1 MIANKTKFKKKIF
14 KQSIPYVLAFVAVLV
29 LVFVGSLDK
38 KTDNNNVPIMLAMS
52 NNNYDVSVDQISE
65 LYMVAE
71 IAQNVNL
78 ESKNYLNMD
87 YASAVAQYSMNQTS
101 TNTATLEKPNLVDT
115 SSLSRGVITYT
126 VAEGESMESIAVKFS
141 VSTDQIRWSNGL
153 KTTEVSVGQTLYI
166 PSVSGIVYTVKAGE
180 TVEGIAEKYGSDA
193 KLIIAYNDLE
203 ASEISEGQRL
213 VLPDGTL
220 PETERPEYVAPTPRR
235 SSSSSSYSGYSS
247 TIHWGGGGNPMPY
260 GWCTWFAW
268 QWRHDNMG
276 DGYTLPS
283 GLGNARYWDSQLAG
297 SFYIDK
303 NPQYGDVFVSKG
315 GYYGHVGIV
324 TGVNADGTI
333 TITDMNGP
341 QGWGRVATRVIEASE
356 WHSYNFVHGRK

>member
-1 MIANKTKFKKKIF
+1 MIANKTKFKKKLL
-14 KQSIPYVLAFVAVLV
+14 KQSIPYALVFFAIIGLAFV
-29 LVFVGSLDK
+29 GSQDK
-38 KTDNNNVPIMLAMS
+38 KNDGNKVPIMLAIS
-52 NNNYDVSVDQISE
+52 DNNYDVSVDQISE

-78 ESKNYLNMD
+78 ESKNYLSMD

-101 TNTATLEKPNLVDT
+101 TTTSTLEKPNLVDT
-115 SSLSRGVITYT
+115 SNLSRGVITYT
-126 VAEGESMESIAVKFS
+126 VSEGETMEIISEKTGI
-141 VSTDQIRWSNGL
+141 STDEIRWSNGL
-153 KTTEVSVGQTLYI
+153 KTTDVEPGQTLYI
-166 PSVSGIVYTVKAGE
+166 PSVSGIVYTVKNDDSIE
-180 TVEGIAEKYGSDA
+180 SIVEKYGSSVE
-193 KLIIAYNDLE
+193 LIIAYNDLE
-203 ASEISEGQRL
+203 STGTVTEGQRI

-220 PETERPEYVAPTPRR
+220 PETERPEYVPPKPA
-235 SSSSSSYSGYSS
+235 YSGYSS

-276 DGYTLPS
+276 DDYTLPS
-283 GLGNARYWDSQLAG
+283 GLGNARYWDGQLAG
-297 SFYIDK
+297 SFYIDG

-324 TGVNADGTI
+324 TGVNDDGSI

-341 QGWGRVATRVIEASE
+341 QGWGRVATRDIEAGE

>member
-1 MIANKTKFKKKIF
+1 MIANKTKFKNKLF
-14 KQSIPYVLAFVAVLV
+14 KQFIPYALTFAALLG
-29 LVFVGSLDK
+29 LVFIGSLDK
-38 KTDNNNVPIMLAMS
+38 KDNKNNVPIMLAMG

-87 YASAVAQYSMNQTS
+87 YTSAVAQYSMNQTS
-101 TNTATLEKPNLVDT
+101 TTTATIEKPNLVNT
-115 SSLSRGVITYT
+115 ELSRGVIVYT
-126 VAEGESMESIAVKFS
+126 VSEGESMEAIANKFGI
-141 VSTDQIRWSNGL
+141 STDQIRWSNGL
-153 KTTEVSVGQTLYI
+153 KTTEISADQTLYI

-180 TVEGIAEKYGSDA
+180 TVDGIAEKYGSDA

-203 ASEISEGQRL
+203 ASEGVSEGQRL

-220 PETERPEYVAPTPRR
+220 PETERPEYVPPAKPA
-235 SSSSSSYSGYSS
+235 YSGYSS

-268 QWRHDNMG
+268 QWRHDNM
-276 DGYTLPS
+276 DDSYTLPS

-303 NPQYGDVFVSKG
+303 NPRYGDVFMSKG

-324 TGVNADGTI
+324 TGVNDDGTI
-333 TITDMNGP
+333 TVTDMNGKA
-341 QGWGRVATRVIEASE
+341 GWGRVGTDVLDAAE
-356 WHSYNFVHGRK
+356 WGTYNFIHQRK

>member
-1 MIANKTKFKKKIF
+1 MIANKTKFKKKLF
-14 KQSIPYVLAFVAVLV
+14 KQSVPYVLAFIALLS

-38 KTDNNNVPIMLAMS
+38 KDDSNNSVPIMLAMS
-52 NNNYDVSVDQISE
+52 SNNYDVSVDQISE
-65 LYMVAE
+65 LYIVAE

-101 TNTATLEKPNLVDT
+101 TNTSTLEKPSLVDT
-115 SSLSRGVITYT
+115 SNLSRGVITYT
-126 VAEGESMESIAVKFS
+126 VAEGETMESIAAKIG

-153 KTTEVSVGQTLYI
+153 KTTEISAGQTLYI

-180 TVEGIAEKYGSDA
+180 TIEGIAEKYGSNA
-193 KLIIAYNDLE
+193 TLIIAYNDLE
-203 ASEISEGQRL
+203 ASGTISEGQRL
-213 VLPDGTL
+213 VLPDGVL
-220 PETERPEYVAPTPRR
+220 PETERPEYVAPKPAV
-235 SSSSSSYSGYSS
+235 SSGYSS
-247 TIHWGGGGNPMPY
+247 TIRWGGGGNPMPY

-276 DGYTLPS
+276 PEYLLPS

-297 SFYIDK
+297 SFYVDK
-303 NPQYGDVFVSKG
+303 NPQYGDVFVSKA

-324 TGVNADGTI
+324 TGVNGDGTI
-333 TITDMNGP
+333 TITDMNGKA
-341 QGWGRVATRVIEASE
+341 GWGRVNTEIVDAATWSS
-356 WHSYNFVHGRK
+356 WNFVHQRK

>member
-1 MIANKTKFKKKIF
+1 MIANKTKFKKKLF
-14 KQSIPYVLAFVAVLV
+14 KQSIPYVLAFIALLG

-38 KTDNNNVPIMLAMS
+38 KDDNSNVPIMLAMS

-65 LYMVAE
+65 LYIVAE

-101 TNTATLEKPNLVDT
+101 TTTATLEKPSLVNT
-115 SSLSRGVITYT
+115 SNLSRGVITYT
-126 VAEGESMESIAVKFS
+126 VKEGESMEDIANRIG
-141 VSTDQIRWSNGL
+141 VSTDQIRWSNGF
-153 KTTEVSVGQTLYI
+153 KTTNLDAGETIYI
-166 PSVSGIVYTVKAGE
+166 PSVSGIVYTVKE
-180 TVEGIAEKYGSDA
+180 DESIDDIADKYGSDA
-193 KLIIAYNDLE
+193 ALIIAYNDLE
-203 ASEISEGQRL
+203 STGSVSEGQRI

-220 PETERPEYVAPTPRR
+220 PETERPEYVPPKST
-235 SSSSSSYSGYSS
+235 SSYSGYSS
-247 TIHWGGGGNPMPY
+247 SIRWGGGGNPMPY

-268 QWRHDNMG
+268 QWRHDNMS
-276 DGYTLPS
+276 DEYLLPS

-303 NPQYGDVFVSKG
+303 NPQYGDVFVNKE

-324 TGVNADGTI
+324 TSVNDDGTI
-333 TITDMNGP
+333 TITDMNGKA
-341 QGWGRVATRVIEASE
+341 GWGRVGTEVIDASR
-356 WHSYNFVHGRK
+356 WHSWNFVHERK